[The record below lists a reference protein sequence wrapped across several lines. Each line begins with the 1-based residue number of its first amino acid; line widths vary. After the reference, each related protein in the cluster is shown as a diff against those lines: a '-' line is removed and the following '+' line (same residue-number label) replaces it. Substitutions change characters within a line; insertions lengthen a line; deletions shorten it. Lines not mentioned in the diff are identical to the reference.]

1 MFVFWIA
8 LSLLVYLYF
17 GYPILAWTRAK
28 LWPRAHHRGAAEPS
42 VTVIVVAHDEE
53 HRIGSRLDNLLS
65 LDYPRD
71 KLEILLASDGSTDGT
86 VERAR
91 QYEEV
96 GVQVRAFPNQRG
108 KPAVLNDVVPSARG
122 EIVVLADARQRFD
135 RDAIRALVANFA
147 DPVVGAVGGE
157 LMLTPTGGATAGK
170 GACFYWRYEKFI
182 RRSESRT
189 NSTVGATGAI
199 YAIRRTLFAPIPHDT
214 ILDDVLI
221 PLGIIRR
228 GYRVCLE
235 SAARAY
241 DATPATSHDEFIRK
255 VRTIAGTFQL
265 FARERWLFDPLRN
278 PIWFETMSHKALRL
292 AAPFLQ
298 LLLLAANF
306 DLADLLFYRCLLAAQ
321 IVFYAA
327 ALGGYAHRHTRHRL
341 YVLTVPYALCVLNWA
356 AIVGFVR
363 FLTGQQRVTWE
374 QVASTALAS
383 PRTRS
388 LWADLAKGSGRRGW

>member
-1 MFVFWIA
+1 MFLFWMA

-28 LWPRAHHRGAAEPS
+28 LWPRAHHRGAAEPT

-65 LDYPRD
+65 LDYPRE

-91 QYEEV
+91 QYGASRRPGSSIRE
-96 GVQVRAFPNQRG
+96 AAG

-122 EIVVLADARQRFD
+122 EIVVLADARQRFE

-147 DPVVGAVGGE
+147 DPLVGAVGGE
-157 LMLTPTGGATAGK
+157 LMLTPTPEAP
-170 GACFYWRYEKFI
+170 
-182 RRSESRT
+182 RSER
-189 NSTVGATGAI
+189 
-199 YAIRRTLFAPIPHDT
+199 
-214 ILDDVLI
+214 
-221 PLGIIRR
+221 
-228 GYRVCLE
+228 
-235 SAARAY
+235 ARASTGVTRSSSGEAKP
-241 DATPATSHDEFIRK
+241 DQLDCRRDRRDLRDPADTVRADSRRHDSRRCADSARDHPARLPRVPGVRGAKLRRDTATSHDEFIRK
-255 VRTIAGTFQL
+255 VRTIAGTHQL

-278 PIWFETMSHKALRL
+278 PLWFETMSHKALRL

-298 LLLLAANF
+298 LLLFAANF
-306 DLADLLFYRCLLAAQ
+306 GLADLLFYRWLLAAQ

-327 ALGGYAHRHTRHRL
+327 ALGGHAHRHTRHRL

-388 LWADLAKGSGRRGW
+388 LWADSAKGSARRGW

>member
-17 GYPILAWTRAK
+17 GYPILAWTRAR

-65 LDYPRD
+65 VDYPRD

-96 GVQVRAFPNQRG
+96 GVQVRAFPNRRG

-157 LMLTPTGGATAGK
+157 LMLTPTGGATIGK

-189 NSTVGATGAI
+189 GSTVGATGAI

-221 PLGIIRR
+221 PLGIVRQ

-278 PIWFETMSHKALRL
+278 PLWFETMSHKALRL

-298 LLLLAANF
+298 LLLFAANF
-306 DLADLLFYRCLLAAQ
+306 GLADLLFYRWLMAAQ
-321 IVFYAA
+321 IAFYAA

-383 PRTRS
+383 PRT
-388 LWADLAKGSGRRGW
+388 GSVKAGFHS

>member
-1 MFVFWIA
+1 MVLFWIA
-8 LSLLVYLYF
+8 LLLLVYLYF
-17 GYPILAWTRAK
+17 GYPILARIRAM
-28 LWPRAHHRGAAEPS
+28 LWPRAHHRAPMEPA
-42 VTVIVVAHDEE
+42 VTVIVVAHNEADL
-53 HRIGSRLDNLLS
+53 IGSP
-65 LDYPRD
+65 LDYPRER
-71 KLEILLASDGSTDGT
+71 LEILLASDGSTDDT

-91 QYEEV
+91 EYEEA
-96 GVQVRAFPNQRG
+96 GVRIRAFVNRRG
-108 KPAVLNDVVPSARG
+108 KAAVLNDVIPSARG
-122 EIVVLADARQRFD
+122 EIVVLGDARQLFD

-147 DPVVGAVGGE
+147 DPVVGAVSGE
-157 LMLTPTGGATAGK
+157 LMLTPTGGATIGK

-189 NSTVGATGAI
+189 SSTVGATGAI
-199 YAIRRTLFAPIPHDT
+199 YAIRRRLFAPIPDDT

-241 DATPATSHDEFIRK
+241 DAAPATSHDEFIRK

-278 PIWFETMSHKALRL
+278 PLWFETMSHKALRL

-298 LLLLAANF
+298 LLLFAANLG
-306 DLADLLFYRCLLAAQ
+306 LADLWFYRCLLAAQ
-321 IVFYAA
+321 TVFYAA
-327 ALGGYAHRHTRHRL
+327 ALGGHALRHTRHRL

-356 AIVGFVR
+356 AIVGFAR

-388 LWADLAKGSGRRGW
+388 LWADAVKGSGRRGW

>member
-1 MFVFWIA
+1 MFVFWVA

-28 LWPRAHHRGAAEPS
+28 LWPRAHHREAVEPA

-65 LDYPRD
+65 LDYPRA

-91 QYEEV
+91 QYEHA
-96 GVQVRAFPNQRG
+96 GVQIRAFAKRRG

-122 EIVVLADARQRFD
+122 EIVVLADARQRFEP
-135 RDAIRALVANFA
+135 DAIRALVANFA

-157 LMLTPTGGATAGK
+157 LMLTPTGGATIGK

-199 YAIRRTLFAPIPHDT
+199 YAIRRSLFEPIPHDT

-241 DATPATSHDEFIRK
+241 DATPASSHDEFVRK

-265 FARERWLFDPLRN
+265 FARERWLFDPVRN
-278 PIWFETMSHKALRL
+278 PLWFETMSHKALRL

-298 LLLLAANF
+298 LVLFAANLA
-306 DLADLLFYRCLLAAQ
+306 LADLWFYCWLLAAQ
-321 IVFYAA
+321 MAFYAA
-327 ALGGYAHRHTRHRL
+327 ALGGHAHRHARHRL

-356 AIVGFVR
+356 ALVGFVR

-383 PRTRS
+383 PRSRS
-388 LWADLAKGSGRRGW
+388 VKAEFRP

>member
-1 MFVFWIA
+1 
-8 LSLLVYLYF
+8 
-17 GYPILAWTRAK
+17 
-28 LWPRAHHRGAAEPS
+28 
-42 VTVIVVAHDEE
+42 VAHDEE

-65 LDYPRD
+65 LEYPRD
-71 KLEILLASDGSTDGT
+71 KLEVVLASDGSTDGT

-91 QYEEV
+91 QYEAA
-96 GVQVRAFPNQRG
+96 GVQVRAFAKRRG
-108 KPAVLNDVVPSARG
+108 KPAVLNDVVPAARG

-135 RDAIRALVANFA
+135 GDAIRALVANFA
-147 DPVVGAVGGE
+147 DPAVGAVGGE
-157 LMLTPTGGATAGK
+157 LMLAPTGGATIGK

-189 NSTVGATGAI
+189 GSTVGATGAI
-199 YAIRRTLFAPIPHDT
+199 YAIRRSLFAPIPHDT

-221 PLGIIRR
+221 PLGIVRQ

-278 PIWFETMSHKALRL
+278 PLWFETMSHKALRL

-298 LLLLAANF
+298 LLLFAANF
-306 DLADLLFYRCLLAAQ
+306 GLADLWFYRGLLAAQ

-327 ALGGYAHRHTRHRL
+327 ALGGHALRHARHRL

-363 FLTGQQRVTWE
+363 FLSGQQRVTWE
-374 QVASTALAS
+374 QVVG
-383 PRTRS
+383 
-388 LWADLAKGSGRRGW
+388 GSGEAVRSKGMVTSR